1 MKRSPYLRPLGQRL
15 SWSKGLFQTAKVL
28 QYYIKRDGLQISNF
42 ALYARGGENIF
53 PREIEGILHAHPRIL
68 EAAVIGLPDPDWGEK
83 VHAVVA
89 LKEGETLTEQLSQ
102 VFVLSKFG
110 R

>member
-1 MKRSPYLRPLGQRL
+1 M
-15 SWSKGLFQTAKVL
+15 
-28 QYYIKRDGLQISNF
+28 KRDGLQITDF

-53 PREIEGILHAHPRIL
+53 PREIEEILHAHPRIL

>member
-1 MKRSPYLRPLGQRL
+1 M
-15 SWSKGLFQTAKVL
+15 
-28 QYYIKRDGLQISNF
+28 QISNF

-53 PREIEGILHAHPRIL
+53 PREIEEILHAHPRIL

-89 LKEGETLTEQLSQ
+89 LKEGETLTEQEVIDYCKEHIASFKKPKS
-102 VFVLSKFG
+102 VEFVEKLPRSAAGKVLKRILREG

>member
-1 MKRSPYLRPLGQRL
+1 M
-15 SWSKGLFQTAKVL
+15 
-28 QYYIKRDGLQISNF
+28 QISNF

-53 PREIEGILHAHPRIL
+53 PREIEEILHAHPRIL